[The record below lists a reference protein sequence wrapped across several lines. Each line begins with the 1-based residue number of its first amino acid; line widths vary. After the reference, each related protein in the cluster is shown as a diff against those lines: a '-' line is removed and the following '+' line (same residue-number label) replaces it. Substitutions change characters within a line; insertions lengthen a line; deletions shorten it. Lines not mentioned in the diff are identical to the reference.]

1 MFAVNWRRQ
10 PGNRLDP
17 IIPDNA
23 SKRKCMETDNSF
35 PIFSVVIG
43 VIGLM
48 ALLLVLTRFWVNV
61 GAREIAIKERRYLGD
76 KMPPGRVVATS
87 SEVGI
92 QAAVL
97 KPGLHT
103 IFWPFERVV
112 KKVPLIEI
120 GPDELGVIE
129 AVDGEPLPTGRIFAP
144 DRAQN
149 AHNNFQDPIVFLEQ
163 GGVKGI
169 QMRTLPPG
177 FWPIHPYLFRV
188 SIAKNTVVPKGCIG
202 IVNAGDGSPLDP
214 GRLLGKAIK
223 GHQNFQDAEQ
233 FIYAGGQKGSQVEIL
248 TPGTYRILTNSI
260 SLDNSGNKPGLFSV
274 ELFQAV
280 VINENQVG
288 LVDAL
293 DGSPL
298 NPHDYVAAPVE
309 GHNNFQN
316 GNEFIIQGGQRG
328 PQKDLLLP
336 GTYYINPL
344 LFKVI
349 PEKAGEVKPGE
360 VAVIV
365 SNVGKD
371 PTLEIRRA
379 MANKVRE
386 KLEREEKEQ
395 LALAAAHLDTLD
407 GNEGDDILKLEE
419 EMRLSDPA
427 DRRLD
432 AGAHEAYV
440 VPIGYRGIQETVV
453 GPGKYY
459 VNTLAITP
467 VIIPTTNQTVE
478 WTSEQ
483 LAETFNPF
491 EVISK
496 DGFTMQLEVRVVF
509 RVKPEDAPFMVAKIG
524 SIDRLIQNVMHPL
537 IDSIFR
543 NQASESSAM
552 AYLQNRH
559 EEQERAEARV
569 RAHLLKYHVDVVNVL
584 ICHIRLPEELMKTQ
598 TEKILAEQRQNMY
611 NAQREAESKR
621 IELEK
626 TKAHADN
633 QRDLMAA
640 TVGVEISGKRAEQ
653 RKAEAEGE
661 AYYILETGKAEAEKV
676 RLMGESQ
683 GVAYREQANALGPQG
698 VALVETLKVIGEK
711 GVRIT
716 PDVLASGGN
725 GEGAGNLG
733 TLLLLNLFR
742 NQINTG
748 SNSDG
753 KVIAAKQ

>member
-1 MFAVNWRRQ
+1 M
-10 PGNRLDP
+10 GNEILG
-17 IIPDNA
+17 IPA
-23 SKRKCMETDNSF
+23 Y
-35 PIFSVVIG
+35 
-43 VIGLM
+43 
-48 ALLLVLTRFWVNV
+48 LLIAIPLVLFVLPFLFSRFMVNV
-61 GAREIAIKERRYLGD
+61 GPQEIAIKERRYIGK
-76 KMPPGRVVATS
+76 KMPPGRVVATEG
-87 SEVGI
+87 EVGI
-92 QAAVL
+92 QATVL
-97 KPGLHT
+97 KPGLHL
-103 IFWPFERVV
+103 IKWPFEATVQ
-112 KKVPLIEI
+112 KVPLIEI
-120 GPDELGVIE
+120 GPDELGIVE
-129 AVDGEPLPTGRIFAP
+129 AVDGEPLPAGRIFAP

-149 AHNNFQDPIVFLEQ
+149 AHNNFQDPIAFIEQ

-177 FWPIHPYLFRV
+177 LWPIHPYLFRI
-188 SIAKNTVVPKGCIG
+188 SIGKATVVPQGHIG
-202 IVNAGDGSPLDP
+202 VVTAADGARLDA
-214 GRLLGKAIK
+214 GRLLGKSTD
-223 GHQNFQDAEQ
+223 GHRDFQDAEQ
-233 FIYAGGQKGSQVEIL
+233 FIYAGGQKGPQVDIL
-248 TPGTYRILTNSI
+248 SPGTYRILTVSK
-260 SLDNSGNKPGLFSV
+260 STDGTEAKAGLFTV
-274 ELFQAV
+274 QLFQAT
-280 VINENQVG
+280 VIDENEVG
-288 LVDAL
+288 LVEAL
-293 DGSPL
+293 DGESL
-298 NPHDYVAAPVE
+298 NPRDYVAAPVE
-309 GHNNFQN
+309 GHSNFQH
-316 GNEFIIQGGQRG
+316 GDGFIKRGGQRG

-336 GTYYINPL
+336 GTYYINPM

-349 PEKAGEVKPGE
+349 PEAAGEVKPGE

-371 PTLEIRRA
+371 PTEDIRRA
-379 MANKVRE
+379 MAARVRE
-386 KLEREEKEQ
+386 KLEREQREQ
-395 LALAAAHLDTLD
+395 LAIVAAHLDRID
-407 GNEGDDILKLEE
+407 GREGDDIDQIHEELK
-419 EMRLSDPA
+419 MSDPA
-427 DRRLD
+427 DSRLD
-432 AGAHEAYV
+432 EGAHEAYV
-440 VPIGYRGIQETVV
+440 VPEGYRGIQETVV
-453 GPGKYY
+453 GPGRYY

-478 WTSEQ
+478 WT
-483 LAETFNPF
+483 AGDIANTFDPF

-611 NAQREAESKR
+611 NAQREAESRR

-626 TKAHADN
+626 TMAHANN

-640 TVGVEISGKRAEQ
+640 IVGVEISGKRAEQ

-661 AYYILETGKAEAEKV
+661 AYYILQTGKAEAEKV

-683 GVAYREQANALGPQG
+683 GVAYREQVNALGAQG

-716 PDVLASGGN
+716 PDVMATGGT
-725 GEGAGNLG
+725 GDAAGGGLG

-742 NQINTG
+742 DQVRGGGNPEEKPNG
-748 SNSDG
+748 L
-753 KVIAAKQ
+753 AR